1 MLIGYARVSTQE
13 QNFDLQ
19 LDALK
24 KAGCEKI
31 FQDAASGTKSER
43 KGLAEAL
50 EYARD
55 GDTLVVWRLDRL
67 GRSLGQLI
75 ELTNGLQARKVSFK
89 SLVEAIDTTTTTGQF
104 FFHVTGAFAELERNL
119 IRERT
124 KAGLEAA
131 RARGRKGGRPKAID
145 SDGLAMAL
153 ELYASNRN
161 SVENI
166 SNQLGI
172 AKRTLYRYLERHK
185 AATIAELPLTEPAIV
200 ELPKK

>member
-1 MLIGYARVSTQE
+1 MLIGYARVSTNE

-124 KAGLEAA
+124 KAGLESA

-145 SDGLAMAL
+145 SDGFAMAL
-153 ELYASNRN
+153 ELYVSNKN
-161 SVENI
+161 SVESI
-166 SNQLGI
+166 SKQLGI

-185 AATIAELPLTEPAIV
+185 AAIISNLPPAEPAFA
-200 ELPKK
+200 EMPKK